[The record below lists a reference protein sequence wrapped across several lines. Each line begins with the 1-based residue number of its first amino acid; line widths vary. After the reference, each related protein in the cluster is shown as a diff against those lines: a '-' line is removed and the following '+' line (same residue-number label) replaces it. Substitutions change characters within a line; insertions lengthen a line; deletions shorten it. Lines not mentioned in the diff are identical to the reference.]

1 MIQTREV
8 RNDRNIIQTDIELLV
23 DMSSPELLS
32 DTLDVLLY
40 LWLPQTTPNIPQP
53 WESISMDFIERLL
66 VSDGFMNI
74 LVVVD

>member
-66 VSDGFMNI
+66 VSDGFMDI

>member
-53 WESISMDFIERLL
+53 WESISMDFIE
-66 VSDGFMNI
+66 
-74 LVVVD
+74 

>member
-1 MIQTREV
+1 MIQTGEV

-66 VSDGFMNI
+66 VSDGFMDI